1 MGFTEILTIVFVFL
15 KVFCVIDWS
24 WFLVFLPEIIA
35 GAIYLVIAIVTI
47 AAAARATT
55 SSRGSRGRSTSG
67 ERQ

>member
-15 KVFCVIDWS
+15 KVFGVIDWS

-47 AAAARATT
+47 VAAVKSNNEFKRI
-55 SSRGSRGRSTSG
+55 
-67 ERQ
+67 EREVNKW